1 MPKVTLGLPGAYK
14 GYPPQKTTSF
24 LISVLLTPSLNPSR
38 PLVPTSF
45 RWIPLAPLA
54 ITLALSASAQAPV
67 ASHSER
73 AAVAP
78 PTAGQTRLAPE
89 ARADSVAIR
98 KMFDEALAHGASYEN
113 LRTLCKQIG
122 PRLSGSAGAQ
132 KAVEWGQAA
141 MRAAGA
147 DSVWLQPC
155 MVPHWER
162 GKPESARVLGVK
174 GLDKLPVCALGGSV
188 PTAGKLV
195 APVVEV
201 QNFEELAALPA
212 DKVKGHIVLFNRP
225 MEARNVTSFTSYGG
239 AVNQR
244 GRGAIEAAKRGAVG
258 VLVRSMNL
266 RADDFPHTGAMRY
279 QDDVT
284 KIPAAAISTNAA
296 DQLSAALKKQ
306 PDIRVELKMDCRT
319 LPDAPSFNV
328 VGEIRGSELPKEV
341 IVVGGHL
348 DSWDLAEGAHDDGA
362 GCVQSIEVLRLL
374 KATGQRPRRSVR
386 AVLFMNEENG
396 TRGAQEYANQAEKE
410 VGRRRHIAAIESDA
424 GGFTPRGFTVQ
435 ATPAQVA
442 TAQQWRPLLKPYL
455 VDAIEAGHS
464 GTDIE
469 PLGKTGAVLL
479 GLSPDSQRYFDV
491 HHAATD
497 VFEAVNRRELEL
509 GGATMGA
516 MVWLISQHGW

>member
-1 MPKVTLGLPGAYK
+1 
-14 GYPPQKTTSF
+14 
-24 LISVLLTPSLNPSR
+24 
-38 PLVPTSF
+38 
-45 RWIPLAPLA
+45 
-54 ITLALSASAQAPV
+54 
-67 ASHSER
+67 
-73 AAVAP
+73 
-78 PTAGQTRLAPE
+78 
-89 ARADSVAIR
+89 
-98 KMFDEALAHGASYEN
+98 
-113 LRTLCKQIG
+113 
-122 PRLSGSAGAQ
+122 
-132 KAVEWGQAA
+132 
-141 MRAAGA
+141 
-147 DSVWLQPC
+147 

-162 GKPESARVLGVK
+162 GKPESARVMGVK
-174 GLDKLPVCALGGSV
+174 GLDKVPVCALGGSV
-188 PTAGKLV
+188 ATNGKLL

-201 QNFEELAALPA
+201 QSFEELATLPEA
-212 DKVKGHIVLFNRP
+212 KVKGHIVLFNRP
-225 MEARNVTSFTSYGG
+225 MEPRNVTSFTSYGG

-279 QDDVT
+279 QDDVA

-296 DQLSAALKKQ
+296 DQLSAALKTT
-306 PDIRVELKMDCRT
+306 PDLRFELRMDCRT

-328 VGEIRGSELPKEV
+328 VGEIRGAEQPQEV

-374 KATGQRPRRSVR
+374 KATGQRPRRTVR

-396 TRGAQEYANQAEKE
+396 TRGAQEYARQAELEQSK
-410 VGRRRHIAAIESDA
+410 RRHLAAIESDA
-424 GGFTPRGFTVQ
+424 GGFTPRGFSVE

-442 TAQQWRPLLKPYL
+442 AVQQWRALLKPYL
-455 VDAIEAGHS
+455 VSEIDAGHA

-469 PLGKTGAVLL
+469 PLGKVGAVLL

-509 GGATMGA
+509 GGATMAA
-516 MVWLISQHGW
+516 MVWLISQHGL